1 MLLTITIINLK
12 FRDNSIG
19 SYGYVGKNGDVYV
32 DLAYLSKNIVN
43 NFDLIHWNI
52 DHLLAILVINR

>member
-1 MLLTITIINLK
+1 
-12 FRDNSIG
+12 
-19 SYGYVGKNGDVYV
+19 VGKDGDVSV
-32 DLAYLSKNIVN
+32 DLDNPAGNLVN